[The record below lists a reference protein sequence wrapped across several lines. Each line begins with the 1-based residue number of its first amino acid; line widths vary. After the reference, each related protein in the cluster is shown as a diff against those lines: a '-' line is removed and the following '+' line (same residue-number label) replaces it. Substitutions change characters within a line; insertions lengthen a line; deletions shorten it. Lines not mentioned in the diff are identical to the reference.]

1 MENKK
6 KILIVNNN
14 MHIGGVQKSLVNLL
28 GAIHDKYDVTLMLFN
43 EIGDYLSDIPE
54 DIKVTAVKSHYKYF
68 GMSMVESRVS
78 LVSFLARNFYAVL
91 AKALGRKYAIAL
103 MNLTQKKIKGY
114 DVAISF
120 LQNSR
125 SKSFYGG
132 CNDFV
137 LDCVVDAPRKVTFLH
152 CDYIKC
158 GANTV
163 ENAKQYAKF
172 DVIATCSDGCGKV
185 FVNAVPELAGKTVTV
200 RNCHDFYSIKA
211 LADQAQVDM
220 NPDYINILTVARL
233 SHEKGVMRAIDAI
246 ASLGEEKEKIRY
258 YIVGDGPEQVEI
270 KKKISELN
278 LSHIVTMCGALSNP
292 YGYMKA
298 ADILLI
304 PSYEE
309 AAPMVIDESASLGT
323 PILSTL
329 TSSADDMIAGRDIG
343 WICDN
348 STEGIALK
356 LKFLIK
362 SPEVIAE
369 QKQKMSNATY
379 NNDEA
384 IEQFKKMVG

>member
-1 MENKK
+1 MK

-14 MHIGGVQKSLVNLL
+14 MRIGGVQKSLVNLL
-28 GAIHDKYDVTLMLFN
+28 HAIHDKYDVSLVLFSDTG
-43 EIGDYLSDIPE
+43 EYLSDIPMNVN
-54 DIKVTAVKSHYKYF
+54 IIPVKSHYKYL
-68 GMSMVESRVS
+68 GISMNEAKNNICTLIGRAFYSIIARVM
-78 LVSFLARNFYAVL
+78 
-91 AKALGRKYAIAL
+91 GRKYAIAL

-137 LDCVVDAPRKVTFLH
+137 LDCVDAPRKATFLH
-152 CDYIKC
+152 CDYVKC
-158 GANTV
+158 GANTA

-233 SHEKGVMRAIDAI
+233 SHEKGVMRAIEAI
-246 ASLGEEKEKIRY
+246 ASLGDEEEKIRY

-356 LKFLIK
+356 LEFLIK